1 MNAAREYIQCQTIYC
16 VYRVLFALLV
26 VHIYW
31 YILKTDK
38 RADCADYDYYFK
50 SYQVL
55 HKIMILKSNQHFM
68 QMNMP

>member
-1 MNAAREYIQCQTIYC
+1 M
-16 VYRVLFALLV
+16 